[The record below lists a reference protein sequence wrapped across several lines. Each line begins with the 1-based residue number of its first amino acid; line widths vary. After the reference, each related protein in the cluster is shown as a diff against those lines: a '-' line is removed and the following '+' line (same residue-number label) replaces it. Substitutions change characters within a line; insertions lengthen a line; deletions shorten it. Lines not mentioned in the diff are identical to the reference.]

1 MSHTEEEKRQEREY
15 RRRVVDFWKNSAQAI
30 RDGTGILM
38 RESRAVALA
47 NIEDAAR
54 TKDDFKKVSIIW
66 DEKDRIE
73 KWRVDKQEEPSADP
87 KAVKERFGIIIPQ
100 PIGHQYWRELLSGN
114 FLDVI
119 HDCPHELHELTASR
133 PIYDLTKGLDENR
146 KEILYYWAIRLWTPQ
161 RIAAYRGQTD
171 RNIRKVYN
179 KMIGEMRGKLYKRLS
194 PRYKAGEPFTHRQR
208 EFVESYMAKEKQY
221 KAGGDKE

>member
-1 MSHTEEEKRQEREY
+1 MSHTEEEKRQERED

-66 DEKDRIE
+66 DERDRIE

-87 KAVKERFGIIIPQ
+87 KAVKERFGVIIPQ

-119 HDCPHELHELTASR
+119 HDCPHELHELTAGR
-133 PIYDLTKGLDENR
+133 PIYDLTKELDENR

-161 RIAAYRGQTD
+161 KIAAYRGQTD

-179 KMIGEMRGKLYKRLS
+179 KMIDEMRGKLYKRLCL
-194 PRYKAGEPFTHRQR
+194 RYKAGEPLTHRQR
-208 EFVESYMAKEKQY
+208 EFVESYMAKEKQD

>member
-1 MSHTEEEKRQEREY
+1 LSHTEEEKRQEREY
-15 RRRVVDFWKNSAQAI
+15 RRRIVDFWKTSAQTI

-38 RESRAVALA
+38 RESREVALA

-54 TKDDFKKVSIIW
+54 TKNDFKKVGIIW
-66 DEKDRIE
+66 DERDRIE

-146 KEILYYWAIRLWTPQ
+146 KEILYYRAIRLWTPQ
-161 RIAAYRGQTD
+161 RIAAHRGQTD

-179 KMIGEMRGKLYKRLS
+179 KMVDEMREKLYKRLS
-194 PRYKAGEPFTHRQR
+194 PRYKAGEPLTHRQR
-208 EFVESYMAKEKQY
+208 EFVESYMAKEKQD
-221 KAGGDKE
+221 KAGGDKG